1 MLKYLSI
8 SPCALGQIFLKMWG
22 NNKNSIKISD
32 SYRYHTLKC
41 PDSVVA
47 YHPALS
53 RSIIT

>member
-8 SPCALGQIFLKMWG
+8 SPCALGQVFLKMWG
-22 NNKNSIKISD
+22 NNQNSIKISD
-32 SYRYHTLKC
+32 SYCYHALKC

-53 RSIIT
+53 RSIT